1 MAVSGDGRLH
11 AVRIPD
17 RHGYA
22 VEFSPYKPSTLACA
36 TSQNYGIS
44 GCGTLVVLEQSEGGI
59 AVRRRQRRVWASA
72 LSDDPCFLIRLA
84 NIEYNTL
91 LFSHIKRLL
100 IVMCWRSPSSEYL
113 NAWNIMR

>member
-59 AVRRRQRRVWASA
+59 AVRRRLWDFSKSSSLLETVNHHTEFVCGLDFSILTPGQIADCAWDETVKIYFPSC
-72 LSDDPCFLIRLA
+72 LSLP
-84 NIEYNTL
+84 
-91 LFSHIKRLL
+91 
-100 IVMCWRSPSSEYL
+100 
-113 NAWNIMR
+113 